1 MAKRRQAQEEIGRL
15 VGEAMLGVDRAVSA
29 AATGKDRPP
38 GEMIELWLGSKL
50 LQASGL
56 APQRQPAASAA
67 QIAAAEARLGWPLP
81 EQLRD
86 FYRASNGIAWSAVAE
101 TGGYFP
107 ALDRLSTAG
116 KLVPPLSLR
125 QEAHWRKYR
134 AKTGE
139 RRAIGLYPPGVFSV
153 LGEPERWLEYAE
165 LDPFLALQQASGSR
179 CLLIAQG
186 PGLAVPVGHV
196 LDVENLVASHF
207 QSLAHWLSV
216 QLCLGE

>member
-1 MAKRRQAQEEIGRL
+1 MAKPRQAQEEIGRL

-134 AKTGE
+134 AK
-139 RRAIGLYPPGVFSV
+139 P
-153 LGEPERWLEYAE
+153 
-165 LDPFLALQQASGSR
+165 ASGGRSVSIRRGFSAFSGNRSAGSTMPNSILSSPCSR
-179 CLLIAQG
+179 
-186 PGLAVPVGHV
+186 PAVPVV
-196 LDVENLVASHF
+196 
-207 QSLAHWLSV
+207 
-216 QLCLGE
+216 C